1 MAPVGRGL
9 RLGGCSARNL
19 HRASTPQ
26 AAFRRQVRFVVFDSG
41 ALIAIERGSRK
52 VQTLL
57 ERINALGTIVLVPTG
72 VVAEVWRDG
81 ARQARVARLLAATTT
96 RVVAFDEVRA
106 RAVGV
111 LLGST
116 AEEDVVDASV
126 VVCAREHGRDV
137 AVLTSD
143 STDLRKLDGTLPIVA
158 I

>member
-1 MAPVGRGL
+1 M
-9 RLGGCSARNL
+9 
-19 HRASTPQ
+19 
-26 AAFRRQVRFVVFDSG
+26 RFVVFDSG

-72 VVAEVWRDG
+72 VVAS
-81 ARQARVARLLAATTT
+81 
-96 RVVAFDEVRA
+96 
-106 RAVGV
+106 VG
-111 LLGST
+111 
-116 AEEDVVDASV
+116 
-126 VVCAREHGRDV
+126 VCAREHGRDV